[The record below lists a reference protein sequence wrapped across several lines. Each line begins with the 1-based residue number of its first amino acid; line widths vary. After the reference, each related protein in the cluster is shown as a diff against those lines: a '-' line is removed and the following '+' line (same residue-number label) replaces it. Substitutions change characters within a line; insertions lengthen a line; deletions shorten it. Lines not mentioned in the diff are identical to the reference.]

1 MANCKVNR
9 FLAFDF
15 SEVSGLGKKYLDV
28 VNLSATRGETATGV
42 GAAAMVVAVA

>member
-1 MANCKVNR
+1 M
-9 FLAFDF
+9 AFDF

-28 VNLSATRGETATGV
+28 VNLSATRGETATV